1 VRLMYKSFYYFLAL
15 GLFFFIPTNLMA
27 ATVEPCPNET
37 NTRWHACFGYYT
49 YDDNSE
55 YAGEWENNVPNGQGT
70 YKKPNGFVYVG
81 EFSNGN
87 FNGLGTATWPDG
99 SRYIG
104 SWKDGKFNG
113 NGSLFS
119 PTGETKTGL
128 WSEGKFQEQKNAV
141 KPLEPHNSEIDNKDH
156 SSEINVDTE
165 ITNPSF
171 ITASEVKT
179 DKPQQAIRKALN
191 IIREHGT
198 TIDFQNPIYL
208 DGSPDREIVAKTKN
222 VKFFETLFNTM
233 EVDFVKDR
241 ETWEYKIIFPDEI
254 QVVGNETAEI
264 TSSSID
270 EISVNG
276 IFLEEGLKPIKL
288 EILARELDIQAK
300 EGFLAFKKLE
310 VEQEF
315 DHRVSRQ
322 SYFHSANLEDFSFES
337 PEVEIFIED
346 FSLQSEMNFENTDI
360 SLNMEN
366 WPPFIPNFDYT
377 AYFSLVSMA
386 SQLDE
391 ELSLKNVN
399 IVTSEG
405 DIQFERLLISGR
417 SVPQRNKINRIDMSG
432 KIEKFI
438 LAGFEDIPETALPYI
453 PNLLRFDITAQ
464 AKNIDY
470 SGELTFEDIFIDSGP
485 LQDLISIKIA
495 KFLVSSEKFSIDI
508 KGNLKPEPSSST
520 GIIGNLEINIDGLNG
535 VISEFQS
542 NPSPEMMPALPILL
556 MLRGLSN
563 SDPQENSRNSSDS
576 YTIEINSN
584 SIMVNGTDLSDLIP
598 Q

>member
-1 VRLMYKSFYYFLAL
+1 
-15 GLFFFIPTNLMA
+15 
-27 ATVEPCPNET
+27 
-37 NTRWHACFGYYT
+37 
-49 YDDNSE
+49 
-55 YAGEWENNVPNGQGT
+55 
-70 YKKPNGFVYVG
+70 
-81 EFSNGN
+81 
-87 FNGLGTATWPDG
+87 
-99 SRYIG
+99 
-104 SWKDGKFNG
+104 
-113 NGSLFS
+113 
-119 PTGETKTGL
+119 
-128 WSEGKFQEQKNAV
+128 
-141 KPLEPHNSEIDNKDH
+141 
-156 SSEINVDTE
+156 
-165 ITNPSF
+165 
-171 ITASEVKT
+171 
-179 DKPQQAIRKALN
+179 
-191 IIREHGT
+191 
-198 TIDFQNPIYL
+198 
-208 DGSPDREIVAKTKN
+208 
-222 VKFFETLFNTM
+222 
-233 EVDFVKDR
+233 
-241 ETWEYKIIFPDEI
+241 
-254 QVVGNETAEI
+254 
-264 TSSSID
+264 
-270 EISVNG
+270 
-276 IFLEEGLKPIKL
+276 
-288 EILARELDIQAK
+288 
-300 EGFLAFKKLE
+300 
-310 VEQEF
+310 
-315 DHRVSRQ
+315 
-322 SYFHSANLEDFSFES
+322 
-337 PEVEIFIED
+337 
-346 FSLQSEMNFENTDI
+346 
-360 SLNMEN
+360 
-366 WPPFIPNFDYT
+366 
-377 AYFSLVSMA
+377 MA

-399 IVTSEG
+399 IETSEG

-432 KIEKFI
+432 KIEEFI

-495 KFLVSSEKFSIDI
+495 KFLVSREKFSIDI